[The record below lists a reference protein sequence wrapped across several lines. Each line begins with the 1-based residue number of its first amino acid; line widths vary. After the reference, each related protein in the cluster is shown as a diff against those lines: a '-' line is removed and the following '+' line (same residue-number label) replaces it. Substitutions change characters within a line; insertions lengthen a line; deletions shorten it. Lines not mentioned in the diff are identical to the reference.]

1 MKKLTFLKLCFST
14 AFVVYL
20 VVAIDF
26 FPFEIHLNLLEWDGT
41 RPAKF
46 VIIFIITIF
55 FCRWV
60 EFEKF
65 FTKKEK

>member
-1 MKKLTFLKLCFST
+1 MKRLTFLKLCLST

-46 VIIFIITIF
+46 VIIFIIAIF